1 MLLLLLLRICL
12 LCLFQ
17 PIWGFVSR
25 VLSSRSELLRVDIP
39 FPTGLLLTERL
50 ESGNVYCLLQHW
62 VLGIPDRLKAV
73 YEIDAVPSAFCKQ
86 IIANAED
93 YASRL
98 GGWHTTRHEYLTTTD
113 LHIDDVFGKQ
123 SKLHELIDEKIL
135 PELAQRFGLRREWL
149 RLGDGYVV
157 KWDSN
162 LLGGKRG
169 GLEPHLDRVPFSFVV
184 ALNDPST
191 EFVGGGTRFIEDDVT
206 VRPKCAGIAVAFCGK
221 NRHEGIPVTEGC
233 RYILTGFC
241 TYQPREG
248 PELYDHEAFL
258 EDADAIYDGSAAF
271 AHSSVLLDEHGS
283 WQESNA
289 HSKGIHIA
297 DLLRGVFLPP
307 TETGPERLVLLT
319 ADTTES
325 QVQAL
330 FKECGPAVLDGR
342 HNVSVLVER
351 DTGQL
356 GEDFSKG
363 SSALEELA
371 RIHKLRPE
379 ILARGWFWFVDGAM

>member
-1 MLLLLLLRICL
+1 MLLLLLRICL

-86 IIANAED
+86 IIATSEE

-206 VRPKCAGIAVAFCGK
+206 VRPKNAGKAVVFCGQ
-221 NRHEGIPVTEGC
+221 NRHE
-233 RYILTGFC
+233 
-241 TYQPREG
+241 
-248 PELYDHEAFL
+248 
-258 EDADAIYDGSAAF
+258 
-271 AHSSVLLDEHGS
+271 
-283 WQESNA
+283 
-289 HSKGIHIA
+289 
-297 DLLRGVFLPP
+297 
-307 TETGPERLVLLT
+307 
-319 ADTTES
+319 
-325 QVQAL
+325 
-330 FKECGPAVLDGR
+330 
-342 HNVSVLVER
+342 
-351 DTGQL
+351 
-356 GEDFSKG
+356 
-363 SSALEELA
+363 
-371 RIHKLRPE
+371 
-379 ILARGWFWFVDGAM
+379 